1 VRLLG
6 AACEPDVVEPVGDRS
21 GVQLYVCWVADVPA
35 SQAHDGDPE
44 AVLLHALDWLRE
56 TYREQRFTAKFPV
69 CLPEEIARDVDSI
82 RRLSP
87 RASLAWDPLLDEG
100 GYWRTRRTP
109 PQGDCRLW
117 GSDTKKR
124 KAPAMFVTR
133 VAAEGT

>member
-87 RASLAWDPLLDEG
+87 RPRWRGTRPPPGRGRVLANTADPAAGRL
-100 GYWRTRRTP
+100 P
-109 PQGDCRLW
+109 PLGL
-117 GSDTKKR
+117 
-124 KAPAMFVTR
+124 
-133 VAAEGT
+133 